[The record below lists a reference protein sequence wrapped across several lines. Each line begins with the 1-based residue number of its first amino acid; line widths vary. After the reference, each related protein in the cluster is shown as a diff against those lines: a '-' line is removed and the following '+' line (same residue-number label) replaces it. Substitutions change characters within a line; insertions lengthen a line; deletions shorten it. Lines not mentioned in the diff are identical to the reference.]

1 MTVSIAF
8 GISGSYSVV
17 DDDVVVRAIMNMRKE
32 EECLQPRIEVDY
44 VLALFFAIS
53 RKS

>member
-1 MTVSIAF
+1 
-8 GISGSYSVV
+8 
-17 DDDVVVRAIMNMRKE
+17 MNMRNE
-32 EECLQPRIEVDY
+32 EEYLQPRIEVDY